1 MCSFVCYGLNDAPSQ
16 YIIDCYYTVDMTSC
30 CIYIYVTWVSLM
42 SSICDL
48 SVIDVL
54 GMDAKYW
61 SGARFVPWIISMRY
75 ATFVNLN
82 AVNLSNPQLC
92 FRISDLDLLSMAHV
106 SNLDLYKEF
115 HSMCFMGIYHQEIVI
130 VRIGQST
137 VFLQV
142 NAWALIFRNRSKVG
156 NRFNLDLKI

>member
-1 MCSFVCYGLNDAPSQ
+1 
-16 YIIDCYYTVDMTSC
+16 
-30 CIYIYVTWVSLM
+30 
-42 SSICDL
+42 
-48 SVIDVL
+48 
-54 GMDAKYW
+54 
-61 SGARFVPWIISMRY
+61 MRY